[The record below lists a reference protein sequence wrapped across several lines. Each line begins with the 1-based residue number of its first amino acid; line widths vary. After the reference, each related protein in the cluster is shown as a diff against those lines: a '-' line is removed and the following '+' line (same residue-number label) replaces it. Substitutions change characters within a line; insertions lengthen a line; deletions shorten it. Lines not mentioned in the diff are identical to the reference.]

1 MSKNN
6 IDKVVSEL
14 LSLNPPP
21 DVIVLHCLDNSAFF
35 SRNEDGS
42 LTLLVRA
49 MADGKYH
56 LTGDLK
62 VASKDQTV
70 NLVKLLVPLL
80 KAVPE
85 ADIILM
91 TCIPRFMYVPCCSRH
106 CQRLPEET
114 ARLKAVLV
122 AMKRNVR
129 SQLFYEKLGAVKII
143 DPVAVCET
151 TLPDSY
157 ADCSHL
163 NSAEY
168 EKLAVAVFDSLCSV
182 AAGSSSG
189 TTQPEAKRERM
200 MSGTP
205 TAGHKRG
212 PGWGG
217 ARRGGRGRDR
227 GYGRRG
233 SW

>member
-91 TCIPRFMYVPCCSRH
+91 TCIPRFMYSTCPAAADTASGCPRR
-106 CQRLPEET
+106 QR
-114 ARLKAVLV
+114 
-122 AMKRNVR
+122 
-129 SQLFYEKLGAVKII
+129 G
-143 DPVAVCET
+143 
-151 TLPDSY
+151 
-157 ADCSHL
+157 
-163 NSAEY
+163 
-168 EKLAVAVFDSLCSV
+168 
-182 AAGSSSG
+182 
-189 TTQPEAKRERM
+189 
-200 MSGTP
+200 
-205 TAGHKRG
+205 
-212 PGWGG
+212 
-217 ARRGGRGRDR
+217 
-227 GYGRRG
+227 
-233 SW
+233 